1 MTDLSQMTDDELLE
15 LYQQER
21 AKADPG
27 KPLPVGVQKMEADDL
42 DAIFAAGSTKA
53 TMAKNLDRLGRDEL
67 KLGPVANLVS
77 EGRNWA
83 GMSDANSRNYS
94 SFRSDLEKMRN
105 DSLRLN
111 KGVQTEGDAQ
121 RAWNELLKNVN
132 DEELVAQR
140 LQEIQGIN
148 DRALQFRTQVV
159 NQRRSQYGAPL
170 IDPDDYAPKSTGGA
184 MPWAKSLPEGVRA
197 QLPRAPADNQPS
209 KAVIG
214 EIERMKKVGEWD
226 GAKPRGSEANP
237 FVAVNPRIAARLPK
251 GSYYLDAKGDL
262 YVQD

>member
-1 MTDLSQMTDDELLE
+1 MADLSQMTDDELLD

-21 AKADPG
+21 AKAEPG

-53 TMAKNLDRLGRDEL
+53 TMAKNLDRLGRKEL
-67 KLGPVANLVS
+67 NLGPVANLVS

-83 GMSDANSRNYS
+83 GMSDPNSRNYS

-132 DEELVAQR
+132 DEELVTQR
-140 LQEIQGIN
+140 LKEIGEIN

-170 IDPDDYAPKSTGGA
+170 VNPDDYVPKPKPSATGKPLG
-184 MPWAKSLPEGVRA
+184 WSKSLPEPVRA
-197 QLPRAPADNQPS
+197 QLSQYAGSRAAGGTADNPY
-209 KAVIG
+209 A
-214 EIERMKKVGEWD
+214 
-226 GAKPRGSEANP
+226 PTSEAEYAKLP
-237 FVAVNPRIAARLPK
+237 GGAHYLHPSGAVKIKPK
-251 GSYYLDAKGDL
+251 ASR
-262 YVQD
+262 